1 MCDRC
6 FSQDT
11 EDTDPFVLA
20 ALSLHF
26 MTHARDKPR
35 YKLFTSKTFQKTKHV
50 SYKILILLLPIFASG
65 MSHRAFIESMTNN
78 FNGFS
83 GVSFFFLA
91 DAMPNALLI
100 GRYTSV
106 FGD

>member
-1 MCDRC
+1 
-6 FSQDT
+6 
-11 EDTDPFVLA
+11 
-20 ALSLHF
+20 
-26 MTHARDKPR
+26 
-35 YKLFTSKTFQKTKHV
+35 
-50 SYKILILLLPIFASG
+50 